1 MHDTD
6 PHQRFLTR
14 ARDNHGFDVDPQR
27 FPDGTETA
35 SDAAA
40 ALGCDE
46 AQIASSIAF
55 VADELLV
62 VITSGANTV
71 DTRTL
76 ATLRGV
82 HTARMADPDEVH
94 ETLGYEIGG
103 VPPFGH
109 DTTVPTYL
117 DETLTEFDSVW
128 AAAGSSETVFSISPD
143 QLIECT
149 GATVADLAE

>member
-1 MHDTD
+1 MDETD
-6 PHQRFLTR
+6 PHQRFLTH
-14 ARDNHGFDVDPQR
+14 AREEHDFEVDPQR

-35 SDAAA
+35 GDAAR

-46 AQIASSIAF
+46 AQIASSIVL

-94 ETLGYEIGG
+94 ETLGYEVGG

-109 DTTVPTYL
+109 DTTVPVY
-117 DETLTEFDSVW
+117 FDADLRAFDTVW
-128 AAAGSSETVFSISPD
+128 AAAGSPETVFPISPD
-143 QLIECT
+143 QLIEYT
-149 GATVADLAE
+149 DAIVADLAE